1 VGCSEAA
8 AKKGERTKVIEVEDA
23 LLVYADSQVI
33 EYQEA
38 YYIPEYL

>member
-1 VGCSEAA
+1 MGRWWGNFQSRLTA
-8 AKKGERTKVIEVEDA
+8 VEDA

>member
-1 VGCSEAA
+1 MIA
-8 AKKGERTKVIEVEDA
+8 VEDP
-23 LLVYADSQVI
+23 LPVYNDSQVI